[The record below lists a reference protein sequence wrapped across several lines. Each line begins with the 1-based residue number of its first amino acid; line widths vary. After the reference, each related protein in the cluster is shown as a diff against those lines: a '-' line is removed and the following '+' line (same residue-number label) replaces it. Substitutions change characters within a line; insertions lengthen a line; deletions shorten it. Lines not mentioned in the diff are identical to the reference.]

1 MKTICTLL
9 LVLPNKM
16 DSLLRPYRILW
27 NSKNADEDELVAEL
41 QQDGCLSSQGVIDA
55 MKATDRKFYC
65 KYFNNLNSV
74 DKNNRINLIT
84 HIQQKYACLITKLQ
98 ICKTLSS
105 WNAFL
110 FASGLSVGL
119 PSSGI

>member
-1 MKTICTLL
+1 
-9 LVLPNKM
+9 M

-84 HIQQKYACLITKLQ
+84 HIQQKYAC
-98 ICKTLSS
+98 
-105 WNAFL
+105 A
-110 FASGLSVGL
+110 
-119 PSSGI
+119 